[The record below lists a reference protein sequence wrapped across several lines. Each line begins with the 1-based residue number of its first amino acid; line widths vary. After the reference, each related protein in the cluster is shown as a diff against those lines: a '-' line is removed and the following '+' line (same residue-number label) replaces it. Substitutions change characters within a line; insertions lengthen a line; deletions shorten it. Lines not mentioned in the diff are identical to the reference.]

1 MGLAGRFI
9 ASASAGDGFSVGL
22 RRRSGRERA
31 AETVNYRIRAGQL
44 AAYSASL
51 EASDGAYFLFTAGGG
66 GNFIP
71 TEKKMEDQAEFVRWW
86 DENVRPDGRPP
97 KTVSA
102 QKQLSVDE
110 AEDQTG
116 ITKLQ
121 AHKWRRRLKEPD
133 APTGA

>member
-1 MGLAGRFI
+1 
-9 ASASAGDGFSVGL
+9 
-22 RRRSGRERA
+22 
-31 AETVNYRIRAGQL
+31 
-44 AAYSASL
+44 
-51 EASDGAYFLFTAGGG
+51 
-66 GNFIP
+66 
-71 TEKKMEDQAEFVRWW
+71 MEDQAEFVRWW